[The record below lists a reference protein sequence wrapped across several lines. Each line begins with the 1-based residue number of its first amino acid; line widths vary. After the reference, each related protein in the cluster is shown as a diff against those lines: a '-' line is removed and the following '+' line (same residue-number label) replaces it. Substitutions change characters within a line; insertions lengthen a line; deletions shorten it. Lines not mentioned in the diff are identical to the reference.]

1 MRNKKPDMI
10 VFGGDLYI
18 RRDVLVKKIKQ
29 SRKVAME
36 SYENHYDECI
46 QEWLNNGDAF
56 DIREEQKIK
65 KQCSKNIGHAIDA
78 LARAIE
84 GIEIE

>member
-10 VFGGDLYI
+10 VFSGDLYI

-36 SYENHYDECI
+36 SYENHYDACI
-46 QEWLNNGDAF
+46 QEWLDNGDAF

-65 KQCSKNIGHAIDA
+65 KQCK
-78 LARAIE
+78 E
-84 GIEIE
+84 